1 MENTAVIF
9 ANRNFKLKSVNAKKF
24 ALWLFIVSICM
35 LFAGLTSAYIVKKSD
50 GRWLQFDMPDM
61 FLYSTV
67 VLVLSSVAMH
77 WTYLKAKDNSLKAVK
92 IGIIAT
98 AAIAIAFFYM
108 QYLSWVK
115 LVSQDVFLVGNP
127 SGSFVYIFSGLHL
140 AHLIGGLV
148 FLLVVFLDTM
158 NYKVHSKS
166 MLAIEMCTTYWHF
179 LGGLWIYLYLFLVMN
194 N

>member
-61 FLYSTV
+61 FLYSTL
-67 VLVLSSVAMH
+67 VLVLSSIAMH

-92 IGIIAT
+92 IGITAT
-98 AAIAIAFFYM
+98 ATIAVVFFYM
-108 QYLSWVK
+108 QYLSWVE
-115 LVSQDVFLVGNP
+115 LVAQDVFLVGNP

>member
-92 IGIIAT
+92 IGITAT

-115 LVSQDVFLVGNP
+115 LVSQDIFLVGNP

>member
-92 IGIIAT
+92 IGITAT

-115 LVSQDVFLVGNP
+115 LVAQDVFLVGNP

>member
-9 ANRNFKLKSVNAKKF
+9 AKRNFKLKSVNAKKF

-61 FLYSTV
+61 FLYSTL

-77 WTYLKAKDNSLKAVK
+77 WTYLKARDNSLKAVK
-92 IGIIAT
+92 IGITVT
-98 AAIAIAFFYM
+98 AAIAIVFFYM

-115 LVSQDVFLVGNP
+115 LVAQDVFLVGNP

-179 LGGLWIYLYLFLVMN
+179 LGGLWIYLYLFLVTN

>member
-92 IGIIAT
+92 IGITAT

-115 LVSQDVFLVGNP
+115 LVAQDVFLVGNP

-158 NYKVHSKS
+158 SYKVHSKS

>member
-61 FLYSTV
+61 FLYSTL
-67 VLVLSSVAMH
+67 VLVLSSIAMH

-92 IGIIAT
+92 IGITAT
-98 AAIAIAFFYM
+98 AAIAMVFFYM

>member
-92 IGIIAT
+92 IGITAT

-108 QYLSWVK
+108 QYLSWVE
-115 LVSQDVFLVGNP
+115 LVAQDVFLVGNP

>member
-61 FLYSTV
+61 FLYSTL
-67 VLVLSSVAMH
+67 VLVLSSIAMH
-77 WTYLKAKDNSLKAVK
+77 WTYLKAKDNSLKEVK
-92 IGIIAT
+92 IGITAT
-98 AAIAIAFFYM
+98 AAIAVVFFYM

-115 LVSQDVFLVGNP
+115 LVAQDVFLVGNP

>member
-92 IGIIAT
+92 IGITAT
-98 AAIAIAFFYM
+98 AAIAMAFFYM

>member
-77 WTYLKAKDNSLKAVK
+77 WTYLKAKDNLLKAVK
-92 IGIIAT
+92 IGITAT

>member
-1 MENTAVIF
+1 MENTTVIF

-61 FLYSTV
+61 FLYSTL
-67 VLVLSSVAMH
+67 VLVLSSIAMH

-92 IGIIAT
+92 IGITAT
-98 AAIAIAFFYM
+98 ATIAVVFFYM
-108 QYLSWVK
+108 QYLSWVE
-115 LVSQDVFLVGNP
+115 LVAQDVFLVGNP

>member
-61 FLYSTV
+61 FLYSTL
-67 VLVLSSVAMH
+67 VLVLSSIAMH

-92 IGIIAT
+92 IGITAT
-98 AAIAIAFFYM
+98 AAIAVVFFYM

-115 LVSQDVFLVGNP
+115 LVSQDIFLVGNP

>member
-50 GRWLQFDMPDM
+50 GRWLEFDMPDM
-61 FLYSTV
+61 FLYSTL

-92 IGIIAT
+92 IGITAT

-115 LVSQDVFLVGNP
+115 LVAQDVFLVGNP

-179 LGGLWIYLYLFLVMN
+179 LGGLWIYLYLFLVIN

>member
-61 FLYSTV
+61 FLYSTL

-92 IGIIAT
+92 IGITAT

-115 LVSQDVFLVGNP
+115 LVAQDVFLVGNP

>member
-77 WTYLKAKDNSLKAVK
+77 WTYLKAKDNSLKEVK
-92 IGIIAT
+92 IGITAT
-98 AAIAIAFFYM
+98 AAIAMVFFYM

>member
-61 FLYSTV
+61 FLYSTL

-92 IGIIAT
+92 IGITAT

-115 LVSQDVFLVGNP
+115 LVAQDVFLVGNP

-140 AHLIGGLV
+140 AHLVGGLV

>member
-24 ALWLFIVSICM
+24 ALWLFIVSVCM

-61 FLYSTV
+61 FLYSTL

-92 IGIIAT
+92 IGITAT

-115 LVSQDVFLVGNP
+115 LVAQDVFLVGNP

-158 NYKVHSKS
+158 SYKVHSKS

-179 LGGLWIYLYLFLVMN
+179 LGGLWIYLYLFIVMN

>member
-50 GRWLQFDMPDM
+50 GRWLEFDMPDM
-61 FLYSTV
+61 FLYSTL

-92 IGIIAT
+92 MGITAT

-115 LVSQDVFLVGNP
+115 LVAQDVFLVGNP

>member
-92 IGIIAT
+92 IGITAT

-148 FLLVVFLDTM
+148 FLLVVFLETM

>member
-35 LFAGLTSAYIVKKSD
+35 LFAGLISAYIVKKSD

>member
-24 ALWLFIVSICM
+24 ALWLFIVSVCM

-61 FLYSTV
+61 FLYSTL

-92 IGIIAT
+92 IGITAT

-115 LVSQDVFLVGNP
+115 LVAQDVFLVGNP

>member
-61 FLYSTV
+61 FLYSTL
-67 VLVLSSVAMH
+67 VLVLSSIAMH

-92 IGIIAT
+92 IGITAT
-98 AAIAIAFFYM
+98 AAIAVVFFYM
-108 QYLSWVK
+108 QYLSWVE
-115 LVSQDVFLVGNP
+115 LVAQDVFLVGNP

-148 FLLVVFLDTM
+148 FLLVIFLDTM

>member
-61 FLYSTV
+61 FLYST
-67 VLVLSSVAMH
+67 LVLFLSSIAMH
-77 WTYLKAKDNSLKAVK
+77 WTYLKAKENSLKAVK
-92 IGIIAT
+92 IGITAT
-98 AAIAIAFFYM
+98 AAIAVVFFYM

-115 LVSQDVFLVGNP
+115 LVAQDVFLVGNP

>member
-92 IGIIAT
+92 IGITAT

-148 FLLVVFLDTM
+148 FLLVIFLDTM

>member
-61 FLYSTV
+61 FLYSTL
-67 VLVLSSVAMH
+67 VLVLSSIAMH

-92 IGIIAT
+92 IGITAT
-98 AAIAIAFFYM
+98 AAIAIVFFYM

>member
-92 IGIIAT
+92 IGITTT

>member
-61 FLYSTV
+61 FLYSTL
-67 VLVLSSVAMH
+67 VLVLSSIAMH
-77 WTYLKAKDNSLKAVK
+77 WTYLKAKDNSLKEVK
-92 IGIIAT
+92 IGITAT
-98 AAIAIAFFYM
+98 AAIAVVFFYM
-108 QYLSWVK
+108 QYLSWVE
-115 LVSQDVFLVGNP
+115 LVAQDVFLVGNP

>member
-61 FLYSTV
+61 FLYST
-67 VLVLSSVAMH
+67 LVLFLSSIAMH

-92 IGIIAT
+92 IGITAT
-98 AAIAIAFFYM
+98 AAIAVVFFYM
-108 QYLSWVK
+108 QYLSWVE
-115 LVSQDVFLVGNP
+115 LVAQDVFLVGNP

>member
-9 ANRNFKLKSVNAKKF
+9 ANRNIKIKSVNAKKF

-61 FLYSTV
+61 FLYSTL
-67 VLVLSSVAMH
+67 VLVLSSVTMH
-77 WTYLKAKDNSLKAVK
+77 WTYLKAKDNLLNAVK
-92 IGIIAT
+92 MGITVT
-98 AAIAIAFFYM
+98 AGMAIVFFYM
-108 QYLSWVK
+108 QYLSWTK
-115 LVSQDVFLVGNP
+115 LVAQDVFLVGNP

-158 NYKVHSKS
+158 SYKVHSKS

>member
-9 ANRNFKLKSVNAKKF
+9 ANRNIKIKSVNAKKF

-61 FLYSTV
+61 FLYSTL

-77 WTYLKAKDNSLKAVK
+77 WTYLKAKNNSLNAVK
-92 IGIIAT
+92 MGITVT
-98 AAIAIAFFYM
+98 AGIAIVFFYM
-108 QYLSWVK
+108 QYLSWTK
-115 LVSQDVFLVGNP
+115 LVAQDVFLVGNP

-158 NYKVHSKS
+158 SYQVHSKS

>member
-1 MENTAVIF
+1 
-9 ANRNFKLKSVNAKKF
+9 
-24 ALWLFIVSICM
+24 M

-61 FLYSTV
+61 FLYST
-67 VLVLSSVAMH
+67 LVLFLSSIAMH

-92 IGIIAT
+92 IGITAT
-98 AAIAIAFFYM
+98 AAIAVVFFYM
-108 QYLSWVK
+108 QYLSWVE
-115 LVSQDVFLVGNP
+115 LVAQDVFLVGNP

>member
-61 FLYSTV
+61 FLYSTL
-67 VLVLSSVAMH
+67 VLVLSSIAMH

-92 IGIIAT
+92 IGITAT
-98 AAIAIAFFYM
+98 AAIAMVFFYM
-108 QYLSWVK
+108 QYLSWVE
-115 LVSQDVFLVGNP
+115 LVAKDVFLVGNP

>member
-61 FLYSTV
+61 FLYSTL
-67 VLVLSSVAMH
+67 VLVLSSIAMH

-92 IGIIAT
+92 IGITAT
-98 AAIAIAFFYM
+98 AAIAVVFFYM
-108 QYLSWVK
+108 QY
-115 LVSQDVFLVGNP
+115 
-127 SGSFVYIFSGLHL
+127 Y
-140 AHLIGGLV
+140 
-148 FLLVVFLDTM
+148 
-158 NYKVHSKS
+158 
-166 MLAIEMCTTYWHF
+166 
-179 LGGLWIYLYLFLVMN
+179 
-194 N
+194 

>member
-92 IGIIAT
+92 IGITAT

-108 QYLSWVK
+108 QYLSWTK
-115 LVSQDVFLVGNP
+115 LVAQDVFLVGNP

-158 NYKVHSKS
+158 SYKVHSKS